1 MVDPT
6 YRLTSKSELNKI
18 YKATKKF
25 LKEHKK
31 DIEDDQLQV
40 LLKRLEEKIKAYAN
54 LDEKNRTNI
63 LSKFLNFNLKMKKKY
78 GASMGA
84 SSFQ

>member
-54 LDEKNRTNI
+54 LVEKNRINI
-63 LSKFLNFNLKMKKKY
+63 FKQIFKL
-78 GASMGA
+78 
-84 SSFQ
+84 

>member
-6 YRLTSKSELNKI
+6 YRLTSKSELEKL
-18 YKATKKF
+18 YKATQKF

-54 LDEKNRTNI
+54 LVEKNRINI
-63 LSKFLNFNLKMKKKY
+63 FKQIFKL
-78 GASMGA
+78 
-84 SSFQ
+84 

>member
-6 YRLTSKSELNKI
+6 YRLTSKSDLEKL

-40 LLKRLEEKIKAYAN
+40 LLKR
-54 LDEKNRTNI
+54 
-63 LSKFLNFNLKMKKKY
+63 
-78 GASMGA
+78 
-84 SSFQ
+84 

>member
-31 DIEDDQLQV
+31 NIEDDQLQV

-54 LDEKNRTNI
+54 LVEKNRINI
-63 LSKFLNFNLKMKKKY
+63 FKQIFKL
-78 GASMGA
+78 
-84 SSFQ
+84 

>member
-6 YRLTSKSELNKI
+6 YRLTSKSELEKL
-18 YKATKKF
+18 YKATQKF

-54 LDEKNRTNI
+54 LDEKNRINI
-63 LSKFLNFNLKMKKKY
+63 
-78 GASMGA
+78 
-84 SSFQ
+84 FQ